1 MRTQLNNPPIHA
13 ASGQAATIA
22 AISSHSAIIR
32 TNGVNRV
39 IGTSSAA
46 TKPAAPNPANSSAAH
61 STASDD
67 DAGACQ
73 HI

>member
-13 ASGQAATIA
+13 ASGNAAMIA

-39 IGTSSAA
+39 IGHQQRRHQAGAAESGQTS
-46 TKPAAPNPANSSAAH
+46 APH
-61 STASDD
+61 STGSRCR
-67 DAGACQ
+67 GLV
-73 HI
+73 HRRT